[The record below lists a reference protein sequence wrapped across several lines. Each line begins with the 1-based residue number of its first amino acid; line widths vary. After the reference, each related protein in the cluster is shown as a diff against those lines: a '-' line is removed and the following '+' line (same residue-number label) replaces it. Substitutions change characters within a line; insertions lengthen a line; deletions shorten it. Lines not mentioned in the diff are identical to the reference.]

1 MMEPR
6 RIIVWQ
12 NVDNFFSQLT
22 DDENL
27 LSGAPDRFTKFIVGK
42 WKQVRLENMEEYLK
56 AEGASW
62 LFRKL
67 ALGVP
72 PELEIAD
79 RGEL

>member
-1 MMEPR
+1 MMDQHLTL
-6 RIIVWQ
+6 VWH
-12 NVDNFFSQLT
+12 NVDTFFSQLT

-27 LSGAPDRFTKFIVGK
+27 LSDAPDRFMKSIVGK

-72 PELEIAD
+72 PDLEIAD
-79 RGEL
+79 RGAM